1 MVWWHRKIHNTNV
14 KKQFCDDS
22 YELQKLETFFAV
34 ILFQVQQCECMTG
47 ALSLTLSFEWQKE
60 RIHRNSWTENIGFIK
75 SFVSSNTRLFKG
87 CFLRLANTSVLV
99 DFCVT

>member
-60 RIHRNSWTENIGFIK
+60 RIHLSAGQKTLVLL
-75 SFVSSNTRLFKG
+75 SLLLAATQG
-87 CFLRLANTSVLV
+87 CLRAV
-99 DFCVT
+99 FCG

>member
-47 ALSLTLSFEWQKE
+47 ALSLTLLSGKKK
-60 RIHRNSWTENIGFIK
+60 GFIVTAGQK
-75 SFVSSNTRLFKG
+75 TLVLLSLLLAATQG
-87 CFLRLANTSVLV
+87 CLRAV
-99 DFCVT
+99 FCG